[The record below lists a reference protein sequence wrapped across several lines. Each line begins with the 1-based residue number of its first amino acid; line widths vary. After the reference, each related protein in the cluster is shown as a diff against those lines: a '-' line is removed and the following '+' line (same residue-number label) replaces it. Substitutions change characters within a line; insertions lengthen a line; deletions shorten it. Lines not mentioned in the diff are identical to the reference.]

1 MILKPLFLA
10 LALTLPPAL
19 AAAQDLEGLQSAA
32 IRTGW
37 RTPTGS
43 YMTALDLR
51 LSPGWKTYWRAPGDA
66 GIPPSFDWAGSD
78 NIGAVRLHWPS
89 PEVFTLNGM
98 QTVGYP
104 DALVLPIEV
113 TPQDPAR
120 PVSLNL
126 AVDLGICK
134 DVCLPASL
142 RLSAT
147 ASGPGA
153 EDAQIRAA
161 LAARPLTKAEAAVAR
176 TACTALPIADG
187 LRLTAEITLPRFGPA
202 EEVAVFE
209 TADPSIWISQ
219 SVTTRSGGT
228 VTAISDLVG
237 QSGAPFALERQGV
250 TVTLISGG
258 TSVEI
263 KGCPAP

>member
-1 MILKPLFLA
+1 MNWKPLL
-10 LALTLPPAL
+10 LILLLVGPPPAL
-19 AAAQDLEGLQSAA
+19 AQELDGLQSAS

-37 RTPTGS
+37 RMADGS

-89 PEVFTLNGM
+89 PEVFDLNGM

-104 DALVLPIEV
+104 EALVLPMEV
-113 TPQDPAR
+113 IPQDPAR

-161 LAARPLTKAEAAVAR
+161 LAARPLTAAEAAVGR
-176 TACTALPIADG
+176 VACTALPISDG
-187 LRLTAEITLPRFGPA
+187 LRLTAEITLPRFGA
-202 EEVAVFE
+202 TDEVAVFE
-209 TADPSIWISQ
+209 TEDRGIWISE

-228 VTAISDLVG
+228 LLASSDLVG

-250 TVTLISGG
+250 TVTLISGA

-263 KGCPAP
+263 RGCPAP

>member
-1 MILKPLFLA
+1 MTFKPLFLA
-10 LALTLPPAL
+10 LALSLPPAP
-19 AAAQDLEGLQSAA
+19 AAAQDLEGLQSAG

-37 RTPTGS
+37 RTSSGS

-89 PEVFTLNGM
+89 PVVFTLNGM

-104 DALVLPIEV
+104 DTLVLPMEV

-126 AVDLGICK
+126 AIDLGICK

-142 RLSAT
+142 RLGAT

-161 LAARPLTKAEAAVAR
+161 LAARPLTEAEAGVGR

-187 LRLTAEITLPRFGPA
+187 LRLTAEIALPRFGPA

-209 TADPSIWISQ
+209 TADRSIWISQ
-219 SVTTRSGGT
+219 AVTTRSGGT
-228 VTAISDLVG
+228 VTASSDLVG
-237 QSGAPFALERQGV
+237 QTGAPFALERQGV

-263 KGCPAP
+263 RGCPAP